1 VSISPARVQY
11 DFKTADLS
19 PRCVRMLEVSAV
31 IQDQGAGKI
40 LNHLFFESRDPPMAG
55 NPLVKFFPPVPERDH
70 ATPPRPPCEKFRD
83 AHARKPVFSGG
94 GAWQSYSVA
103 ERGIA
108 NGFGTFGTRKI
119 DWTGR

>member
-1 VSISPARVQY
+1 MTLKRRTFPHVAYGFLRFPPLFRT
-11 DFKTADLS
+11 K
-19 PRCVRMLEVSAV
+19 VR
-31 IQDQGAGKI
+31 GKI